1 MRWPTV
7 YILFSALA
15 LTIQAQAATNLLQ
28 IYEAAQLQEPVLAA
42 ARAATDAERERLPL
56 ARSQFYPNLS
66 ASFSKTHNDLS
77 STAPNFLGV
86 ETTRDTTYPSSG
98 KNITLRQPLY
108 RPLVLSQYKQAQSQ
122 VRDAEAVLL
131 QEQQNLAVRVT
142 SAYFEALLAKD
153 QLQLISA
160 AKIQLETQLDAARK
174 IYASGAGTRTDVD
187 EATARLDMNHAQLL
201 EARQQVA
208 YTMQQLQ
215 ALADLPLD
223 DIVSLDEARFKPEPP
238 QPAALQDWI
247 ARANAHNPQLI
258 ALQARLESAQIEV
271 AKASAGHKPTLDA
284 VAQWSDSNSESV
296 TNLNTRYLNRTV
308 GIQLNVPLFA
318 GGYVSASV
326 RQAQANVVRAEK
338 TLEANRRDIATRV
351 HQEYRSITES
361 VAKIEALGQALQ
373 SAEQMLISTQK
384 SFQAGSRTLLD
395 IANAQQQ
402 KMVVLRDL
410 AQARYVHLISRVR
423 LSALV
428 GGADNDAVATVSHTL
443 VP

>member
-1 MRWPTV
+1 
-7 YILFSALA
+7 
-15 LTIQAQAATNLLQ
+15 
-28 IYEAAQLQEPVLAA
+28 
-42 ARAATDAERERLPL
+42 
-56 ARSQFYPNLS
+56 
-66 ASFSKTHNDLS
+66 
-77 STAPNFLGV
+77 
-86 ETTRDTTYPSSG
+86 
-98 KNITLRQPLY
+98 
-108 RPLVLSQYKQAQSQ
+108 
-122 VRDAEAVLL
+122 
-131 QEQQNLAVRVT
+131 
-142 SAYFEALLAKD
+142 
-153 QLQLISA
+153 
-160 AKIQLETQLDAARK
+160 
-174 IYASGAGTRTDVD
+174 
-187 EATARLDMNHAQLL
+187 
-201 EARQQVA
+201 
-208 YTMQQLQ
+208 
-215 ALADLPLD
+215 LADLPLD